1 MACIQ
6 IGGVQAKKLLPLL
19 PVPCRSC
26 RSTTVILGVRL
37 IIILCSLLSCS
48 NAQSC
53 KSSGSNL
60 ALADSSLTW
69 ITVDYDRVNQ
79 GYLFLTDSGTLLLD
93 TQSAIPQQ
101 ETLSSYRNGTS
112 SNSPGLYLPWGY
124 IWYGGIFRLSFNMGG
139 VHYEPDNQTPAS
151 RSNSLVV
158 AILPAY
164 DLSGNQNRDMSIVLP
179 PDSWSQQNT
188 SGSGSSQMGSCTW
201 PLYAAASTA
210 CVQISVEPG
219 RNSVE
224 AFLAYDPLGKR
235 LSVSVGDAARNPEAP
250 YAVAT
255 SMAFDLGEMLA
266 GDRVRG
272 QIGLFSSVGQ
282 LAQLQSWNLTVH
294 RPLPKQGSQKW
305 VVVLS
310 SVLGSVAATLVAAT
324 AVYCY
329 LNSKYRRW
337 KKELDE
343 LAKTMQSLPGVPMHI
358 DFADIKKATDNFDD
372 AMKLGRG
379 GFGAVYGCVLPA
391 AASRTGQAIK
401 VAIKKFTRE
410 LQDQRYQDFLAEVS
424 VINRLRHKNVV
435 PLVGWSYNKG
445 EPLLIYEYMKN
456 GSLDQHLFPNGGFGR
471 GRQQNDA
478 AIGQWDTRYGI
489 VRDIATGLH
498 YLHHEHEP
506 MVLHRDIKASN
517 VMLDST
523 FCARLGDF
531 GIACTVAA
539 DRSSITG
546 IAGTIGYIAPES
558 FYNFKAAR
566 QTDIYAFGVLILE
579 VVSGKKSSDVPAED
593 GHISL
598 WARRLHREGTL
609 LEALDGMFVS
619 GKDQPHVVEEAK
631 RLLLLGMACTSL
643 NPSSRPSM
651 TDVLQVIGK
660 LAPPPDVSLEQPT
673 LPWLPAGEWSSVS
686 SEYGTSVIAN
696 NQDGSSESTT
706 EIELHHRKNIWE
718 CSNPSF
724 RSTNG
729 NLP

>member
-1 MACIQ
+1 MSIFLFI
-6 IGGVQAKKLLPLL
+6 IGVCFPL
-19 PVPCRSC
+19 S
-26 RSTTVILGVRL
+26 S
-37 IIILCSLLSCS
+37 SKAQ
-48 NAQSC
+48 AQSC

-60 ALADSSLTW
+60 ALADTSLTW
-69 ITVDYDRVNQ
+69 TTVEYDRVNQ

-101 ETLSSYRNGTS
+101 ETTLSSYRNGTS

-124 IWYGGIFRLSFNMGG
+124 IWYGGIFRLSFNMG
-139 VHYEPDNQTPAS
+139 VHYEPADSPTPAS
-151 RSNSLVV
+151 RKLVV

-164 DLSGNQNRDMSIVLP
+164 DFNGNQNRDMSIKLP
-179 PDSWSQQNT
+179 PEISQQNR
-188 SGSGSSQMGSCTW
+188 SASDSAQMRSCTW
-201 PLYAAASTA
+201 PLYAAATTA
-210 CVQISVEPG
+210 CVQISIEPG
-219 RNSVE
+219 RRSSVVQ

-250 YAVAT
+250 YAAAT
-255 SMAFDLGEMLA
+255 SMAFELGEMLA
-266 GDRVRG
+266 GGRAG

-282 LAQLQSWNLTVH
+282 LAQLQSWNLTVD
-294 RPLPKQGSQKW
+294 RPLPKQGSQRW
-305 VVVLS
+305 VVILS

-358 DFADIKKATDNFDD
+358 DFADINKATNNFDD
-372 AMKLGRG
+372 TMKLGRG
-379 GFGAVYGCVLPA
+379 GFGAVYGCTLPA
-391 AASRTGQAIK
+391 AASRTGQAMK

-410 LQDQRYQDFLAEVS
+410 LQDRRYQDFLAEVS
-424 VINRLRHKNVV
+424 IINRLRHKNVV

-445 EPLLIYEYMKN
+445 EPLLIYHLMKN

-471 GRQQNDA
+471 GPDG

-489 VRDIATGLH
+489 ARDIATGLH

-517 VMLDST
+517 IMLDST

-546 IAGTIGYIAPES
+546 MAGTIGYIAPES
-558 FYNFKAAR
+558 FYRFRAAR
-566 QTDIYAFGVLILE
+566 QTDVYAFGVLILE

-619 GKDQPHVVEEAK
+619 SGKDQPHVVEEAK

-651 TDVLQVIGK
+651 TDVLQVINK

-673 LPWLPAGEWSSVS
+673 LPWLPGGEWSLVS
-686 SEYGTSVIAN
+686 SEYGAAAMSN
-696 NQDGSSESTT
+696 N
-706 EIELHHRKNIWE
+706 
-718 CSNPSF
+718 
-724 RSTNG
+724 
-729 NLP
+729 